1 MDARGLQQMFSQ
13 ERPLRCFEKRH
24 QQGVLALAQRDWF
37 FIETYQSSAA
47 MLEPRAIE
55 SVAVQNHWFERYL
68 PSPFAAGWHERV
80 RAIP

>member
-1 MDARGLQQMFSQ
+1 MDARGPQQMFSQ

-24 QQGVLALAQRDWF
+24 QQGVLALAQRDWV

-55 SVAVQNHWFERYL
+55 GRCRDTSTDTITTASAYNG
-68 PSPFAAGWHERV
+68 AAIR
-80 RAIP
+80 